1 VTYGECVRRL
11 IELLGQTVEP
21 APTCIGEDSEEVKS
35 KIAAFEG
42 EARIFSSRLEC
53 FFDERALGIAVPRT
67 LL

>member
-1 VTYGECVRRL
+1 
-11 IELLGQTVEP
+11 VEP